1 MDLHNKLAHATQ
13 STAGLDGVDKILLA
27 ELADSGIS
35 PARIA
40 LVDFISPQIFDE
52 LAQLFPGV
60 TFVAY
65 NDSFVDA
72 RNLDAEADVAVWGDR
87 YERLEAA
94 TGVRFPAPLFDGTDV
109 ILMRLPKSLDYLSEF
124 VQAASLGLSG
134 SAMVLLA
141 ERTKFMTP
149 TQNDVLAQW
158 FTTVSASLGRF
169 KSRALRATGAVPQD
183 DIPAALRA
191 ARAFPRSA
199 YLADLDLTVVAHG
212 GVFAGT
218 KLDIGSRLFVD
229 NLGALLDG
237 APTALDFVDAGCGT
251 GVLSARVAQLR
262 ADAHVTAVDVSAAA
276 VLSTT
281 ATALENGLADRIT
294 AVQDDALA
302 ALPTASADVVVCNP
316 PFHMGTSL
324 DTDVA
329 QRIFENAGRVL
340 RPGGQLWTVYN
351 SPLPYKG
358 SLNRLVGRTVVV
370 ASNRKFTVTVSTKR

>member
-13 STAGLDGVDKILLA
+13 STVGLDGVDKILLA
-27 ELADSGIS
+27 ELAELDVAATKIVC
-35 PARIA
+35 
-40 LVDFISPQIFDE
+40 VDAVSPQIIDE
-52 LAQLFPGV
+52 LAGLFPTATLV
-60 TFVAY
+60 CY
-65 NDSFVDA
+65 NDSFVAAQALDSFADTASWSQRYA
-72 RNLDAEADVAVWGDR
+72 RVQAAPAD
-87 YERLEAA
+87 
-94 TGVRFPAPLFDGTDV
+94 RFPAELFADASV
-109 ILMRLPKSLDYLSEF
+109 VLVHLPKSLDYLSEF
-124 VQAASLGLSG
+124 AQAAAQGVPG
-134 SAMVLLA
+134 SATMLLA

-218 KLDIGSRLFVD
+218 KLDIGSRLLVD
-229 NLGALLDG
+229 NLGALLGG

-251 GVLSARVAQLR
+251 GVLSARVSQLR

-276 VLSTT
+276 VLSTA
-281 ATALENGLADRIT
+281 ATALENGFADRIT

-302 ALPTASADVVVCNP
+302 GLPTASADVVVCNP
-316 PFHMGTSL
+316 PFHTGTSL
-324 DTDVA
+324 DPDVA